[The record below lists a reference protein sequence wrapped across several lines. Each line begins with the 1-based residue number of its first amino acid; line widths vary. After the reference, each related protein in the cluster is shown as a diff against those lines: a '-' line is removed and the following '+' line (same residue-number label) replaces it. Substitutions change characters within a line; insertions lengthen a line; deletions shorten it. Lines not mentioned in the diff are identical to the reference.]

1 MSIPPKDSCS
11 TAALAA
17 DACFACVAGV
27 SVQGGCAILPDLYIE
42 GSKERRGKE
51 RKERER
57 KGKERKGK
65 TQRVCDV
72 SGSGLR
78 PV

>member
-1 MSIPPKDSCS
+1 M
-11 TAALAA
+11 
-17 DACFACVAGV
+17 
-27 SVQGGCAILPDLYIE
+27 PDLYIE